1 MDVLG
6 YLLTGAASAAIIKL
20 LDNLLIWL
28 LNRRV
33 AKMDRSEER
42 AAAAQLSEDKWK
54 TDTERSVQELKDGLR
69 IIMLDRIRYLGYAY
83 LKDGEI
89 DYDDRKYLNEM
100 HGVYHNSLGGN
111 GDLDMLMQS
120 VNDLPLKQR

>member
-6 YLLTGAASAAIIKL
+6 YLLTGAVAAAVVKL

-28 LNRRV
+28 LNRRA
-33 AKMDRSEER
+33 AKEDRSEER
-42 AAAAQLSEDKWK
+42 EVAEQRSDDKWK
-54 TDTERSVQELKDGLR
+54 TDTEGSVQELKDGLR
-69 IIMLDRIRYLGYAY
+69 IIMLDRIRYLGHAY

-100 HGVYHNSLGGN
+100 HRVYHDSLGGN
-111 GDLDMLMQS
+111 GDLDTLMHC
-120 VNDLPLKQR
+120 VNDLPLKNK